1 MNTDWNP
8 NEEYHMLPEYTE
20 TYEYTPE
27 YPDVTFFK
35 ESSVTAREENI
46 SQGEAPAGE
55 DSFAVRREKRRKRV
69 REYWLRNLLGA
80 AVRGGVILMATAGL
94 VVTLATGHEQEPSSP
109 AGRISEQ
116 VAVLKKPALSQPH
129 DYGPRQLASLWRGEP
144 QAPHQYDMDHPITV
158 RDGSCTEDGLIEYYC
173 TECHAALKYSISGGH
188 RAQAA
193 ERENEKAPTCLNDG
207 RYDEVVYCAVCHE
220 ELSRATTVL
229 PATGHK
235 PEEAVAENEK
245 AATCTE
251 NGSYDSVVYCSVCH
265 EEISREAITLES
277 PGHLEDHPVQ
287 ENLVKASCT
296 EEGSYDKVI
305 YCSVCHEELSREA
318 VTLPLARHDPGLPEE
333 GESKEPTCTE
343 DGFYEEI
350 TVCRNCGKEL
360 LRETITLA
368 ATGHTAGEPEEEN
381 LVEAT
386 CREEGGYDTV
396 TVCTVCGEEI
406 SREHTVLEKTD
417 HVPAEAVRENEVE
430 ATCTADGSYDEV
442 IYCSECHT
450 ELSRS
455 PHTVAALGHNYTASV
470 TAASCT
476 AQGYTTHTCSR
487 CQDSYTDTYTAALGH
502 SYAASAVAATCTAQG
517 YTAHTCSRC
526 GDTYRDTYTQALG
539 HNYTSSITEPSC
551 TAQGYTTHTCSRCG
565 NNYRDGY
572 TDALG
577 HNFVVDFYASDYDYD
592 NPVKYCTRCHSVP
605 AMTLSYN
612 ASNRTFTYTLN
623 SDFRNTLIAGGY
635 YGWFSVQYA
644 GTGYAPDDLSSGENN
659 YWTADPS
666 ETAFTPISGTLQA
679 NTETFEYFS
688 GQTVQCQLCFYYSE
702 GSGEGDIRSPI
713 ITITIP

>member
-8 NEEYHMLPEYTE
+8 NEEYNILPEYTE

-55 DSFAVRREKRRKRV
+55 DSFTQRREKRRKKV

-94 VVTLATGHEQEPSSP
+94 VVTLATGHEQEPTSP

-116 VAVLKKPALSQPH
+116 VAELKKPALSQPH

-144 QAPHQYDMDHPITV
+144 QAPHQYDMDHPVTV

-173 TECHAALKYSISGGH
+173 TECHAALKYSIRGGH

-193 ERENEKAPTCLNDG
+193 ERENEKAPTCTENG
-207 RYDEVVYCAVCHE
+207 SYDSVVYCAVCHE
-220 ELSRATTVL
+220 ELSRTTTVL
-229 PATGHK
+229 PATGHT
-235 PEEAVAENEK
+235 PEEAASENEK

-277 PGHLEDHPVQ
+277 PGHIEDHPVQ

-318 VTLPLARHDPGLPEE
+318 VTLPLAKHDPGVPEE

-368 ATGHTAGEPEEEN
+368 ATGHTAGAPKEEILTE
-381 LVEAT
+381 LT
-386 CREEGGYDTV
+386 CTEDGHYDTV
-396 TVCTVCGEEI
+396 TYCTVCGEEI
-406 SREHTVLEKTD
+406 LRESIIE
-417 HVPAEAVRENEVE
+417 EAP
-430 ATCTADGSYDEV
+430 GHSY
-442 IYCSECHT
+442 T
-450 ELSRS
+450 E
-455 PHTVAALGHNYTASV
+455 TV
-470 TAASCT
+470 TAATCT
-476 AQGYTTHTCSR
+476 AQGYTTHTCER
-487 CQDSYTDTYTAALGH
+487 CGESYRDSYTEALGH
-502 SYAASAVAATCTAQG
+502 TYGAWTVTKAATCTATGTEEHRCSRCGNTETRSIATVAHTAGNPVERENYVAATCTASGG
-517 YTAHTCSRC
+517 Y
-526 GDTYRDTYTQALG
+526 DTNVVHCTFCNQVLSKEHVTLSALG
-539 HNYTSSITEPSC
+539 HSFAFEDLHWENEDPEVC
-551 TAQGYTTHTCSRCG
+551 ERCG
-565 NNYRDGY
+565 EP
-572 TDALG
+572 ALKISIVNG
-577 HNFVVDFYASDYDYD
+577 NSFSYSINQDFYNQALDMGMGHLSWGDAGAYAGYIWDEDYEEYLYVD
-592 NPVKYCTRCHSVP
+592 
-605 AMTLSYN
+605 TLGFAKSGYN
-612 ASNRTFTYTLN
+612 LATSPSGTVVLDFEPTPGQTVYFRIRLRVTTSTN
-623 SDFRNTLIAGGY
+623 SDFVYFIYPIGGEHY
-635 YGWFSVQYA
+635 EY
-644 GTGYAPDDLSSGENN
+644 
-659 YWTADPS
+659 
-666 ETAFTPISGTLQA
+666 TP
-679 NTETFEYFS
+679 
-688 GQTVQCQLCFYYSE
+688 
-702 GSGEGDIRSPI
+702 
-713 ITITIP
+713 